1 MVASPD
7 LTSSS
12 AIWRSFSANSG
23 SGSPGSGQYP
33 IFPSQPHSV
42 TAKYFDAWTRFNA
55 ASACLD
61 ISRIFKTSISST
73 FGGESIFE
81 PVLELESNSTLYEQY
96 MAQWQFL
103 VREAFERLGEDVGR
117 LEGLGKAHRQ
127 VHDRA
132 TREIWQC
139 EHAQLLQRVDYL
151 THENTKTAKLIGHS
165 IPNAHYTTMI
175 LEWFSRFLPTA
186 SELEKE
192 DTLPD
197 TGSEPTNTTLDR
209 LLPYT
214 CPDAAVD
221 SSARDPPPRCH
232 PGTRQRI
239 LDTLNDWL
247 INHLWKIF
255 WLSGPAGTGKSAIA
269 QTFAEICLEQ
279 GRLGA
284 AYFFFR
290 SSGRNDPRTVIP
302 SLAYQLAVNV
312 PDYGNL
318 LGHAIALDP
327 SIFQKTPRVQL
338 RKLIVEPFTRLQAQG
353 HRSTQIPLLIVL
365 DGLDECQGI
374 QAQCDIVEMIGEVV
388 RLKKDFPILW
398 LIMSRPEPH
407 LQYIFSRADFSIECK
422 KETLLIDADTRDDV
436 DRYLRDS
443 FIDIRRR
450 FPLVTDV
457 AWPSQAQSQTVEDIA
472 SGLFALAATI
482 IRYISDIAYGDPMG
496 RLGDFLAFMTNTNYA
511 TTTNPLQTLDLLYS
525 QILSEIPE
533 NVYLRTKQI
542 LSLYQISNLEVLCAG
557 NVLCMAN
564 HEFYNALSKLH
575 SLFDVPSPGEAQMTC
590 LIMYHT
596 SFGDYLLT
604 PFRSGRFHISREY
617 IVVDCFKALFFWY
630 KIILQDPH
638 FVSDVSQAH
647 LG

>member
-1 MVASPD
+1 
-7 LTSSS
+7 
-12 AIWRSFSANSG
+12 
-23 SGSPGSGQYP
+23 
-33 IFPSQPHSV
+33 
-42 TAKYFDAWTRFNA
+42 
-55 ASACLD
+55 
-61 ISRIFKTSISST
+61 
-73 FGGESIFE
+73 
-81 PVLELESNSTLYEQY
+81 
-96 MAQWQFL
+96 
-103 VREAFERLGEDVGR
+103 
-117 LEGLGKAHRQ
+117 
-127 VHDRA
+127 
-132 TREIWQC
+132 
-139 EHAQLLQRVDYL
+139 
-151 THENTKTAKLIGHS
+151 
-165 IPNAHYTTMI
+165 MI

-197 TGSEPTNTTLDR
+197 TDSEPTNTTLDR

-302 SLAYQLAVNV
+302 TLAYQLAVNV

-338 RKLIVEPFTRLQAQG
+338 RKLIVEPFTRLQTQG
-353 HRSTQIPLLIVL
+353 HRSTQTPLLIVL

-482 IRYISDIAYGDPMG
+482 IRYISDIAHGDPMG

-511 TTTNPLQTLDLLYS
+511 TATNPLQTLDLLYS

-557 NVLCMAN
+557 NLLCMAN

-630 KIILQDPH
+630 KVILQDPL
-638 FVSDVSQAH
+638 FVSDGPFGMIADSVILPGLKWTSSDNGDNQVTSKRIAIFVSTTIWRLFLYPPHTDPIFFHQWEAFDFRYIMVNRGDIGEFATFLH
-647 LG
+647 FLFTSDPCNTLLHTGPQDELEKTLLEKVVREIDRHMKPAVLPMVKINIYLHRSWYPVMSILVRQGTASAGAMST